1 MTRPLT
7 LITGAS
13 SGIGKSFADRLA
25 REGHDLII
33 VARRQADLEAHA
45 RQLQEAHG
53 GAVHVI
59 PMDLSQA
66 SSADALY
73 AEVQERG
80 LAVEGLINNAGV
92 GLHGALEVN
101 DPDALER
108 MVTLNVTVLTKLTR
122 LFLPAMLERRGGVI
136 LNVASTAAFQPM
148 PYFAAYAATK
158 AYVLSFSEAIAEEVR
173 DRGVKVVALC
183 PGPTSTE
190 FSESASLKTKA
201 LNYARWMTAEQ
212 VVEEGMQA
220 IRRGEVVRI
229 AGAMN
234 ALAAKSAPFVP
245 RAILN
250 RITGALFR
258 PS

>member
-13 SGIGKSFADRLA
+13 SGIGKAFADRLA
-25 REGHDLII
+25 KEGHDLII

-45 RQLQEAHG
+45 AKLQEAHG
-53 GAVHVI
+53 GKVHVI

-66 SSADALY
+66 SSADELF
-73 AEVQERG
+73 AEVQRRG
-80 LAVEGLINNAGV
+80 LVVDGLINNAGV
-92 GLHGALEVN
+92 GLHGALEAN
-101 DPDALER
+101 DPGTLER
-108 MVTLNVTVLTKLTR
+108 MITLNVTVLSKLTR
-122 LFLPAMLERRGGVI
+122 LFLPAMLERRSGVI

-158 AYVLSFSEAIAEEVR
+158 AFVLSFSEGIAEEVR

-201 LNYARWMTAEQ
+201 LSYAKFMTAEA
-212 VVEEGMQA
+212 VVEDGLDA
-220 IRRGEVVRI
+220 IRRGEVVKI
-229 AGAMN
+229 SGLMN
-234 ALAAKSAPFVP
+234 AVAARSAPFVP
-245 RAILN
+245 RALLN
-250 RITGALFR
+250 RITGMIFR

>member
-1 MTRPLT
+1 MSRPLT

-13 SGIGKSFADRLA
+13 SGIGKAFADRFA
-25 REGHDLII
+25 KEGHDLII
-33 VARRQADLEAHA
+33 VARRQAELEAHA
-45 RQLQEAHG
+45 EQLQAAHG
-53 GAVHVI
+53 GVVHVI
-59 PMDLSQA
+59 SMDLARA
-66 SSADALY
+66 SAADELFE
-73 AEVQERG
+73 EVQKRG
-80 LAVEGLINNAGV
+80 LAVDNLINNAGV
-92 GLHGALEVN
+92 GLHGALEKN
-101 DPDALER
+101 DPQTLER

-122 LFLPAMLERRGGVI
+122 LFLPAMLERRSGVV

-158 AYVLSFSEAIAEEVR
+158 AYVLSFSEGIAEEVR

-183 PGPTSTE
+183 PGPTTTE

-220 IRRGEVVRI
+220 IRHGEVVRI
-229 AGAMN
+229 TGAMN
-234 ALAAKSAPFVP
+234 ALTARGAAFVP
-245 RAILN
+245 RALLN

>member
-1 MTRPLT
+1 MSRPLT

-13 SGIGKSFADRLA
+13 SGIGKAFADRLA
-25 REGHDLII
+25 KEGHDLII

-45 RQLQEAHG
+45 AQLQAAHG
-53 GAVHVI
+53 GVVHVI
-59 PMDLSQA
+59 PMDLSRA
-66 SSADALY
+66 SSADELF
-73 AEVQERG
+73 AEVEKRG
-80 LAVEGLINNAGV
+80 LVIDGLINNAGV
-92 GLHGALEVN
+92 GLHGALEKN
-101 DPDALER
+101 DPATLER
-108 MVTLNVTVLTKLTR
+108 MITLNVTVLAKLTR
-122 LFLPAMLERRGGVI
+122 LFLPAMLERRSGMI

-158 AYVLSFSEAIAEEVR
+158 AFVLSFSEGIAEEVR

-212 VVEEGMQA
+212 VVDDGMQA

-229 AGAMN
+229 SGMMN
-234 ALAAKSAPFVP
+234 SLAARSAVFVP
-245 RAILN
+245 RALLN